1 MYESNTGTGA
11 DIFGSVSCGDGLD
24 ACKLGWT
31 LDDSPESPSVTV
43 PANRFFLLYTT
54 RNAAFDPSQSHTVL
68 LDVKENM
75 RFNFARALIWPTPET
90 SIRSFS
96 DELWIPA
103 DGPGMG
109 YAGDWTESGIAPG
122 HRESTSARDSFS
134 FSFIGETRLL

>member
-1 MYESNTGTGA
+1 
-11 DIFGSVSCGDGLD
+11 
-24 ACKLGWT
+24 
-31 LDDSPESPSVTV
+31 
-43 PANRFFLLYTT
+43 
-54 RNAAFDPSQSHTVL
+54 
-68 LDVKENM
+68 M

-134 FSFIGETRLL
+134 FSFIAILKASNARCITGPLLTRRSSRDLGTSWSTGQERRNRRSG